1 MFRSADDE
9 TLARLAVHNPD
20 AFSELYTRYLGRVYG
35 YLYARVGN
43 PQDAQDLAAQT
54 FLAVVE
60 HLPTYRGPGKF
71 AGWVLSIAHH
81 KLVDYFRSRRDE
93 APLDQADDLPFP
105 ARTPEEEVALKLDM
119 EMAARAIQVL
129 LPDRAEALTL
139 YLFGEMSA
147 AEIGL
152 LMDRSE
158 EAVRMLIY
166 RALRDLRER
175 LYEVQRP

>member
-9 TLARLAVHNPD
+9 TLARLAINNPD

-35 YLYARVGN
+35 YLFARVGN
-43 PQDAQDLAAQT
+43 TQDAQDLTAQT

-60 HLPTYRGPGKF
+60 NLPAYRGQGTF
-71 AGWVLSIAHH
+71 AGWIFSIAHH

-93 APLDQADDLPFP
+93 TDLDQAGALPIP
-105 ARTPEEEVALKLDM
+105 APTPEEEVALRLDV
-119 EMAARAIQVL
+119 ETAVRAIQAL

-139 YLFGEMSA
+139 HLFGEMSA

-166 RALRDLRER
+166 RALRDLREQ
-175 LYEVQRP
+175 LCEVQRL